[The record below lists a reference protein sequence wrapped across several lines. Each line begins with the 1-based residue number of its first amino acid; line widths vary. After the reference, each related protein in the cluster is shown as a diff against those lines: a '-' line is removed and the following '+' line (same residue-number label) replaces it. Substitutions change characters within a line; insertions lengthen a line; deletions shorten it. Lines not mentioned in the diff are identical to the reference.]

1 MRSDTAL
8 PGTLARLLPVG
19 AIAMAAG
26 VVPLPFADE
35 ARAQAVWLGGTDS
48 DYHTASNWSPAAVP
62 NSTITELLFGPPA

>member
-1 MRSDTAL
+1 
-8 PGTLARLLPVG
+8 
-19 AIAMAAG
+19 MAAG